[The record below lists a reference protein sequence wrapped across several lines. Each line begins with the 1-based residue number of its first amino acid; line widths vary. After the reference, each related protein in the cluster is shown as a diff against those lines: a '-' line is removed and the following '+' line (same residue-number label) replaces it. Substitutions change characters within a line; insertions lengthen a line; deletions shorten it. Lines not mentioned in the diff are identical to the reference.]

1 MNDGETAV
9 MAAAL
14 GGHTATV
21 KELAVLGADVK
32 AANND
37 GWTAVMAAAQGG
49 HTATVK
55 ELAGL
60 VGDVAADKDSFS

>member
-9 MAAAL
+9 MAAA
-14 GGHTATV
+14 H
-21 KELAVLGADVK
+21 
-32 AANND
+32 
-37 GWTAVMAAAQGG
+37 GG